1 MIEFTPTQAIA
12 ALAVVLLCCI
22 EILLIYIFWWAVT
35 DHNAAVPDEGERE
48 GNDE

>member
-22 EILLIYIFWWAVT
+22 EVLLVYIFWWAVT
-35 DHNAAVPDEGERE
+35 DHETTPDEGERE
-48 GNDE
+48 GKTE